1 MRRLPASAAAS
12 RLDTVGAGHREGR
25 GPRSVA
31 QSVLSCAS
39 CWEEGCAIMEAPEMI
54 VSLFLRHGA
63 SCLVM
68 ENHKTKRM
76 QISMD
81 SGQNLKATAQRIK
94 TNAGSTLEAVFN
106 RQCVAR
112 QYIDRQ

>member
-1 MRRLPASAAAS
+1 M
-12 RLDTVGAGHREGR
+12 
-25 GPRSVA
+25 A

-39 CWEEGCAIMEAPEMI
+39 CWEERCAIMEAPEMV
-54 VSLFLRHGA
+54 VSLFLRNGA

-76 QISMD
+76 QISME
-81 SGQNLKATAQRIK
+81 SGKNLKATAQRIK

-106 RQCVAR
+106 NRQCVAR